1 MDTPIAEPS
10 FDGQRWS
17 NAEADRVELADADPR
32 WPQRF
37 REESHRIAEA
47 LQLPG
52 LVIEHIGSTAV
63 PGLKSKPIIDILL
76 LPPPACDWPRLIAP
90 LEALDYQYWRDN
102 PAPQRMFF
110 VKGMPPKGQGR
121 THHIHVMPRADAER
135 YLVFRNWLRSHP
147 ECAADYQHCKESLAA
162 LHPTDREAY
171 TRGKSAI
178 VAHIL
183 GKAMSQPQ
191 SGQT

>member
-10 FDGQRWS
+10 FDGKRWS

-37 REESHRIAEA
+37 SEESHRIAEA

-76 LPPPACDWPRLIAP
+76 LPPPTSHAIKDSSMQACPLWVIDERAIAS
-90 LEALDYQYWRDN
+90 D
-102 PAPQRMFF
+102 
-110 VKGMPPKGQGR
+110 V
-121 THHIHVMPRADAER
+121 
-135 YLVFRNWLRSHP
+135 
-147 ECAADYQHCKESLAA
+147 
-162 LHPTDREAY
+162 
-171 TRGKSAI
+171 
-178 VAHIL
+178 
-183 GKAMSQPQ
+183 
-191 SGQT
+191 